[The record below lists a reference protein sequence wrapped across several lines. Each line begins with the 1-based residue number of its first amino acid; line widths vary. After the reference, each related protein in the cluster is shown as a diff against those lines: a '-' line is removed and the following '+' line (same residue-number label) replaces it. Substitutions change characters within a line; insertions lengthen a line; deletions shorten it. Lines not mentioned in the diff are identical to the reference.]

1 MYATDF
7 NMKYIQGREA
17 AAYSRGESFLS
28 ELSPG
33 EAAAPGSHLETRTHA
48 SQLHAFFMTGA
59 PQAIVGESGRGEDR
73 ESGGGGSPAG
83 APSTSSPP
91 AAPSDA
97 SSPEVA
103 RALGASQT
111 CQRPVAASLRHSE

>member
-1 MYATDF
+1 
-7 NMKYIQGREA
+7 MKYSQGREA
-17 AAYSRGESFLS
+17 AAHSRGESFLS

-48 SQLHAFFMTGA
+48 SQLQAFFMTGA
-59 PQAIVGESGRGEDR
+59 
-73 ESGGGGSPAG
+73 SPAG
-83 APSTSSPP
+83 APSTSPP

-103 RALGASQT
+103 RGLGASQT